1 MEISQESFERY
12 QKASQNLEQ
21 KIVELTA
28 DLAKAKEKLEANT
41 ELLNNSNEDIH
52 VLMAFIVSRGL
63 QPPRIKSTF
72 LN

>member
-12 QKASQNLEQ
+12 QKASQNLQQ

-28 DLAKAKEKLEANT
+28 DLAKAKETLEANT

-52 VLMAFIVSRGL
+52 ALMAFIVSRGL
-63 QPPRIKSTF
+63 QPPRIKSKF
-72 LN
+72 IN